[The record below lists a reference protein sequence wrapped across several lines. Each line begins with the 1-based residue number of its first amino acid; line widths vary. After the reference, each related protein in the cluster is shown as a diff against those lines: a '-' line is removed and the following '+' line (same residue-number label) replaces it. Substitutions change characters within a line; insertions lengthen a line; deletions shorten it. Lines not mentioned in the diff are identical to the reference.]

1 MNRNDVIAKL
11 KKDMGGYKSHFN
23 QLVTGVMGE
32 TIKSDFYV
40 GKTPHL
46 VRIQEVSGTTYQK
59 IPCLLEGLL
68 KYGRSV
74 TLVLVGKAWSPT
86 MKRFIENKTNG
97 TNICVEFKTNA

>member
-1 MNRNDVIAKL
+1 MSRNNVIEKL
-11 KKDMGGYKSHFN
+11 MKDRDGHKSRFN

-32 TIKSDFYV
+32 LIKSDFYV

-46 VRIQEVSGTTYQK
+46 VRIQDVAGTTYQK

-74 TLVLVGKAWSPT
+74 SLVLVGKAWSPT
-86 MKRFIENKTNG
+86 MKKYINDKTNG
-97 TNICVEFKTNA
+97 TNIAVEFINAA